1 MAEKSYLGE
10 DKDQGLEHYGTPRH
24 SGRYPWGSGK
34 NPQRSRTW
42 LSQYNELKK
51 KGLPE
56 KDIAAAL
63 GFTGKG
69 AVSQMKSKRAAVME
83 IEDQQ
88 RYQYVMKL
96 REKGMGYTAIARRMG
111 LPDSAESTIRSI
123 IARGE
128 RQEQGSIRNVA
139 TTLKDQV
146 KKKGL
151 IDVGSNTNIFLGITE
166 NRLKD
171 AVAYLK
177 ETEGYYVIYPKIKQ
191 LTTGFETTGKYLVP
205 PSIPKPE
212 AYKMIKEGK
221 GAAVDGVYFEQNGAK
236 PAITLKKP
244 KSLDRNRIMV
254 RYAEDGGTDKD
265 GTIELRRGVDDLDL
279 GTSKYAQVRVLVGKN
294 KYMKGMAFYNDNMPD
309 GVDVIYNTNKP
320 KGSSDDK
327 VFKETKKDVPKD
339 VEDPSRIFGAAI
351 SRQNKYTDADGKEQI
366 GVLNI
371 VREEGE
377 WNTWSKNLASQF
389 LSKQPVALAKKQ
401 LNVDAIIREDTFN
414 DINSLTNPVLK
425 KHLLKEFADECDSAA
440 VHLKAAAMPR
450 QSTKVILPVPSLKDN
465 EIYAPTY
472 KNGEEVALVRY
483 PHGGVFEIPILKV
496 NNANKQGKEIV
507 TNKSLDAVGINP
519 TVAKQLSGADF
530 DGDTVIVIPTKNQKI
545 NSKKPLEALKDFD
558 PAVSYPPS
566 PRSKPW
572 KKGSS
577 TEQNEMGK
585 ISNLIT
591 DMTLQGAPDSDIV
604 RAVRHSM
611 VVIDVG
617 KHEYDYKRSYEENG
631 IDALK
636 KKYQP
641 PTGGKTKAGGASTLI
656 SRAKSEERVPLRSP
670 NAPYKIDPETG
681 EKIFNVRPD
690 SYRFYEKTK
699 KDPITGERYKTGKI
713 EERKTTSTKMYEAKD
728 AHTLSSG
735 TAMEEVYADYANR
748 LKSLG
753 DRARKASVQVEDMQY
768 SPMANKIY
776 AREVASLDQKYLES
790 KKNSPRERHALM
802 IAGARLREE
811 KQAKPDMTKGEIG
824 KLSDALLKEARESLG
839 VKKNKFDIT
848 PKEWEAIQAGAIR
861 KTKLEQILLKADDE
875 QVKKLAMPQYKN
887 GISPAKLSAA
897 KAMLRNANYTLDDIA
912 DALGIS
918 VSTLE
923 KNIDI
928 KALIKE

>member
-1 MAEKSYLGE
+1 MADKKYLGQ
-10 DKDQGLEHYGTPRH
+10 DNDQGLEHYGTPRH

-51 KGLPE
+51 KGLSDKE
-56 KDIAAAL
+56 VASAL

-128 RQEQGSIRNVA
+128 RAKEGSIRNVA
-139 TTLKDQV
+139 DTLKDQV
-146 KKKGL
+146 KKKGP
-151 IDVGSNTNIFLGITE
+151 IDIGANTNIFLNITE

-177 ETEGYYVIYPKIKQ
+177 ESEGYYVIYPQIKQ
-191 LTTGFETTGKYLVP
+191 LTTGYMTTGKYLIP
-205 PSIPKPE
+205 PNIDKHD
-212 AYKMIKEGK
+212 AYQMIKEGK

-236 PAITLKKP
+236 PVLTLKKP
-244 KSLDRNRIMV
+244 VSLNRDRIMV

-265 GTIELRRGVDDLDL
+265 GTIELRRGAADLNM
-279 GTSKYAQVRVLVGKN
+279 GNSKYAQVRILVGKN
-294 KYMKGMAFYNDNMPD
+294 KYMKGMAFYNDDMPD

-320 KGSSDDK
+320 KGASDDK
-327 VFKETKKDVPKD
+327 VFKETKDVPSS

-351 SRQNKYTDADGKEQI
+351 SRQNTYTDQNGKEQT

-389 LSKQPVALAKKQ
+389 LSKQPVALAKRQ
-401 LNVDAIIREDTFN
+401 LNADAIIREDEFN

-425 KHLLKEFADECDSAA
+425 KHLLKEFADECDAAA

-465 EIYAPTY
+465 EIYAPSY

-483 PHGGVFEIPILKV
+483 PHGGIFEIPVLKV
-496 NNANKQGKEIV
+496 NNANREGRGLLTTKAG
-507 TNKSLDAVGINP
+507 DAVGINP

-545 NSKKPLEALKDFD
+545 NSSKPLAALKDFD
-558 PAVSYPPS
+558 PAESYPPS
-566 PRSKPW
+566 ERSKPW
-572 KKGSS
+572 PKGSS
-577 TEQNEMGK
+577 KEQNEMGQ

-591 DMTLQGAPDSDIV
+591 DMTLQRAPDEDIV

-617 KHEYDYKRSYEENG
+617 KHHYDYKRSYEENG
-631 IDALK
+631 IAALK

-641 PTGGKTKAGGASTLI
+641 ATDGKTRPGGASTLI
-656 SRAKSEERVPLRSP
+656 SKAKSVEYVPLRSP
-670 NAPYKIDPETG
+670 NAPYMIDPETG
-681 EKIFNVRPD
+681 KKIFKTRPD
-690 SYRFYEKTK
+690 SYRFYEKNGK
-699 KDPITGERYKTGKI
+699 VNERQT
-713 EERKTTSTKMYEAKD
+713 RSTKMYETED

-735 TAMEEVYADYANR
+735 TPMEEVYADYANR
-748 LKSLG
+748 LKALG
-753 DRARKASVQVEDMQY
+753 NKARKASVDVEDMVY
-768 SPMANKIY
+768 NPIANKEY
-776 AREVASLDQKYLES
+776 AREVASLDQKYLEVR
-790 KKNSPRERHALM
+790 KNAPRERHALM
-802 IAGARLREE
+802 LANARLRD
-811 KQAKPDMTKGEIG
+811 QQQSNPDLTPKEIG
-824 KLSDALLKEARESLG
+824 KLRDALLKEARESLG
-839 VKKNKFDIT
+839 VKKNKLEIT
-848 PKEWEAIQAGAIR
+848 DKEWEAIQAGAIR
-861 KTKLEQILLKADDE
+861 KTKLEQILFKADDD
-875 QVKKLAMPQYKN
+875 QVKQLAMPKYKN

-897 KAMLRNANYTLDDIA
+897 KAMLRNANYTLDDVA
-912 DALGIS
+912 EALGIS
-918 VSTLE
+918 ISTLE
-923 KNIDI
+923 KNIDVKSI
-928 KALIKE
+928 VKQ

>member
-309 GVDVIYNTNKP
+309 GIDVIYNTNKP

-327 VFKETKKDVPKD
+327 VFKETKDVPKD

-351 SRQNKYTDADGKEQI
+351 MRQNKYTDANGKEQI

-371 VREEGE
+371 INEEGG

-389 LSKQPVALAKKQ
+389 LSKQPVSLAKKQ
-401 LNVDAIIREDTFN
+401 LNTDAIIREDTFN
-414 DINSLTNPVLK
+414 DISSLTNPVLK

-450 QSTKVILPVPSLKDN
+450 QSTKIILPVPSLKDN
-465 EIYAPTY
+465 EIYAPSY

-483 PHGGVFEIPILKV
+483 PHGGIFEIPILKV
-496 NNANKQGKEIV
+496 NNANKEGRSVLSTKPI
-507 TNKSLDAVGINP
+507 DAVGINP

-545 NSKKPLEALKDFD
+545 NSSKPLEALKDFD

-566 PRSKPW
+566 ERSKPW

-577 TEQNEMGK
+577 TEQNEMGR

-591 DMTLQGAPDSDIV
+591 DMTLQNAPEQDIV
-604 RAVRHSM
+604 RAVKHSM

-617 KHEYDYKRSYEENG
+617 KHHYDYKRSYEENG
-631 IDALK
+631 IAALK
-636 KKYQP
+636 KRYQP
-641 PTGGKTKAGGASTLI
+641 PVDGKKQAGGAATLI
-656 SRAKSEERVPLRSP
+656 SKAKSVEYTPLRSP
-670 NAPYKIDPETG
+670 NAPYTIDPKTG
-681 EKIFNVRPD
+681 QKIFKTRPD
-690 SYRFYEKTK
+690 SYRFYQEYK
-699 KDPITGERYKTGKI
+699 KDPKTGEYYYTGKI
-713 EERKTTSTKMYEAKD
+713 KERQTHSTKMYETED

-748 LKSLG
+748 LKALG
-753 DRARKASVQVEDMQY
+753 NKARKASIEVKDMEY
-768 SPMANKIY
+768 SPIANKIY
-776 AREVASLDQKYLES
+776 AREVASLDQKYLDS
-790 KKNSPRERHALM
+790 KKNTPRERHALM
-802 IAGARLREE
+802 IAGAKLREQ
-811 KQAKPDMTKGEIG
+811 KQNNPDLTKGEIG

-839 VKKNKFDIT
+839 VKKNKLEIT
-848 PKEWEAIQAGAIR
+848 EKEWEAIQAGAIR

-912 DALGIS
+912 DALGVS

-923 KNIDI
+923 NNIDI
-928 KALIKE
+928 KSLVKE

>member
-1 MAEKSYLGE
+1 MDDKDYLGLDNE
-10 DKDQGLEHYGTPRH
+10 QGFEHYGTPRH

-51 KGLPE
+51 KGLSDKE
-56 KDIAAAL
+56 VASAL

-123 IARGE
+123 ISRGE
-128 RQEQGSIRNVA
+128 RAEEGSIRNVA
-139 TTLKDQV
+139 ATLKDQV

-151 IDVGSNTNIFLGITE
+151 IDVGSNTNIFLNITE

-177 ETEGYYVIYPKIKQ
+177 ETEGYDVIYPKIKQ
-191 LTTGFETTGKYLVP
+191 LTTGYETTGKYLVP
-205 PSIPKPE
+205 PWIPKQE
-212 AYKMIKEGK
+212 AYRMIKEGK

-236 PAITLKKP
+236 PATSLQKP
-244 KSLDRNRIMV
+244 KSLSRDRIMV
-254 RYAEDGGTDKD
+254 RYAEEGGVDKD
-265 GTIELRRGVDDLDL
+265 GTIELRRGANDLDL
-279 GTSKYAQVRVLVGKN
+279 GASKYAQVRILVGKN
-294 KYMKGMAFYNDNMPD
+294 KYMKGMAFYNDDMPD

-320 KGSSDDK
+320 KGASDDD
-327 VFKETKKDVPKD
+327 VFKKTKPVPED
-339 VEDPSRIFGAAI
+339 IQDPSRIFGAAI
-351 SRQNKYTDADGKEQI
+351 SRQNKYTDANGKEQI

-401 LNVDAIIREDTFN
+401 LNVDAILREDQFN
-414 DINSLTNPVLK
+414 DISSLTNPVLK
-425 KHLLKEFADECDSAA
+425 KHLLKEFADECDAAA

-483 PHGGVFEIPILKV
+483 PHGGIFEIPILKV
-496 NNANKQGKEIV
+496 NNANRQGKEIV

-572 KKGSS
+572 KKGSP

-641 PTGGKTKAGGASTLI
+641 PTEGKTRAGGASTLI
-656 SRAKSEERVPLRSP
+656 SKAKSVEYVPLRSP

-690 SYRFYEKTK
+690 SYRFYEKRK
-699 KDPITGERYKTGKI
+699 KDPVTGEWYGTGKI
-713 EERKTTSTKMYEAKD
+713 EERQTTSTKMYEATD
-728 AHTLSSG
+728 AHKLSSG

-748 LKSLG
+748 LKALG
-753 DRARKASVQVEDMQY
+753 DRARKASINVEDMQY
-768 SPMANKIY
+768 SPIANKVY
-776 AREVASLDQKYLES
+776 AREVASLDQKYFES
-790 KKNSPRERHALM
+790 KKDSPRERHALM
-802 IAGARLREE
+802 IAGARLREQ
-811 KQAKPDMTKGEIG
+811 KQANPDMTKGEIG

-861 KTKLEQILLKADDE
+861 KTKLEQILFKADDE
-875 QVKKLAMPQYKN
+875 QVKKLAMPQYKT

-897 KAMLRNANYTLDDIA
+897 KAMLRNANYTLDDVA
-912 DALGIS
+912 EALGVS

-928 KALIKE
+928 KTIVKQ

>member
-1 MAEKSYLGE
+1 MVDEKYLGQDNE
-10 DKDQGLEHYGTPRH
+10 QGLEHYGTPRH

-51 KGLPE
+51 KGMSDKE
-56 KDIAAAL
+56 VAAAL

-128 RQEQGSIRNVA
+128 RAKEGSIRNVA
-139 TTLKDQV
+139 DTLKDQV
-146 KKKGL
+146 KKKGP
-151 IDVGSNTNIFLGITE
+151 IDVGANTNIFLNVTE

-177 ETEGYYVIYPKIKQ
+177 ESEGYYVIYPQIKQ
-191 LTTGFETTGKYLVP
+191 LTTGYMTTGKYLIP
-205 PSIPKPE
+205 PNIDKRE
-212 AYKMIKEGK
+212 AYRMIKEGK
-221 GAAVDGVYFEQNGAK
+221 GAAVDGVYFEENGKK
-236 PAITLKKP
+236 PVVTLKKP
-244 KSLDRNRIMV
+244 VSLDRNRIMV
-254 RYAEDGGTDKD
+254 RYAEDGGVDKD
-265 GTIELRRGVDDLDL
+265 GTIELRRGAADLDM
-279 GTSKYAQVRVLVGKN
+279 GNSKYAQVRVLVGKN
-294 KYMKGMAFYNDNMPD
+294 RYMKGMAFYNDNMPD

-320 KGSSDDK
+320 KGTSDEK
-327 VFKETKKDVPKD
+327 VFKETKDVPSS

-351 SRQNKYTDADGKEQI
+351 SRQNTYTDSNGKEQT

-389 LSKQPVALAKKQ
+389 LSKQPVALAKRQ
-401 LNVDAIIREDTFN
+401 LNADAIIREDEFN

-425 KHLLKEFADECDSAA
+425 KHLLKEFADECDAAA

-465 EIYAPTY
+465 EIYAPSY

-483 PHGGVFEIPILKV
+483 PHGGIFEIPVLKV
-496 NNANKQGKEIV
+496 NNANREGRDLLTTKAG
-507 TNKSLDAVGINP
+507 DAVGINP

-530 DGDTVIVIPTKNQKI
+530 DGDTVIIIPTKNQKI

-558 PAVSYPPS
+558 PAESYPPS
-566 PRSKPW
+566 ERSKPW
-572 KKGSS
+572 PKGSS
-577 TEQNEMGK
+577 KEQNEMGQ

-591 DMTLQGAPDSDIV
+591 DMTLQGAPDEDIV

-617 KHEYDYKRSYEENG
+617 KHHYDYKSSYEENG
-631 IDALK
+631 IAALK

-641 PTGGKTKAGGASTLI
+641 PTNGKKQAGGASTLI
-656 SRAKSEERVPLRSP
+656 SKAKSVEYVPLRSP
-670 NAPYKIDPETG
+670 NAPYAIDPNTG
-681 EKIFNVRPD
+681 EKVFKVRPD
-690 SYRFYEKTK
+690 SYRFYERNGVVK
-699 KDPITGERYKTGKI
+699 ERQT
-713 EERKTTSTKMYEAKD
+713 RSTKMYETED
-728 AHTLSSG
+728 AHKLSSG
-735 TAMEEVYADYANR
+735 TPMEEVYADYANR
-748 LKSLG
+748 LKALG
-753 DRARKASVQVEDMQY
+753 NKARKASVEVEDMVY
-768 SPMANKIY
+768 SPLANKTY
-776 AREVASLDQKYLES
+776 AREVASLEQKYLEAR
-790 KKNSPRERHALM
+790 KNAPRERHASML
-802 IAGARLREE
+802 ANARLRE
-811 KQAKPDMTKGEIG
+811 QQQSNPDLTPKEIG
-824 KLSDALLKEARESLG
+824 KLKDALLKEARESLG
-839 VKKNKFDIT
+839 VKKNKLEIT
-848 PKEWEAIQAGAIR
+848 NKEWEAIQAGAIR
-861 KTKLEQILLKADDE
+861 KTKLEQILFKADDD
-875 QVKKLAMPQYKN
+875 QIKQLAMPKYKN

-897 KAMLRNANYTLDDIA
+897 KAMLKNVNYTLNDVA
-912 DALGIS
+912 EALGIS

-928 KALIKE
+928 KSIVKQ

>member
-1 MAEKSYLGE
+1 MTDKKYLGQ
-10 DKDQGLEHYGTPRH
+10 DNDQGLEHYGTPRH

-51 KGLPE
+51 KGLSDKE
-56 KDIAAAL
+56 VAAAL

-111 LPDSAESTIRSI
+111 LPNSAESTIRSI

-128 RQEQGSIRNVA
+128 RAKEGSIRNVA
-139 TTLKDQV
+139 DTLKDQV
-146 KKKGL
+146 KKKGP
-151 IDVGSNTNIFLGITE
+151 IDIGANTNIFLNITE

-177 ETEGYYVIYPKIKQ
+177 ESEGYYVIYPQIKQ
-191 LTTGFETTGKYLVP
+191 LTTGYVTTGKYLIP
-205 PSIPKPE
+205 PNIDKHD
-212 AYKMIKEGK
+212 AYQMIKEGK

-236 PAITLKKP
+236 PVLTLKKP
-244 KSLDRNRIMV
+244 VSLNRDRIMV

-265 GTIELRRGVDDLDL
+265 GTIELRRGAADLNM
-279 GTSKYAQVRVLVGKN
+279 GSSKYAQVRILVGKN
-294 KYMKGMAFYNDNMPD
+294 KYMKGMAFYNDDMPD
-309 GVDVIYNTNKP
+309 GVDVIYNTNKQ
-320 KGSSDDK
+320 KGTSDDK
-327 VFKETKKDVPKD
+327 VFKETKDVPSS

-351 SRQNKYTDADGKEQI
+351 SRQNSYTDQNGKEQT

-389 LSKQPVALAKKQ
+389 LSKQPVALAKRQ
-401 LNVDAIIREDTFN
+401 LNADAIIREDEFN

-425 KHLLKEFADECDSAA
+425 KHLLKEFADECDAAA

-465 EIYAPTY
+465 EIYAPSY

-483 PHGGVFEIPILKV
+483 PHGGIFEIPVLKV
-496 NNANKQGKEIV
+496 NNANREGR
-507 TNKSLDAVGINP
+507 SLLTTKAGDAVGINP

-530 DGDTVIVIPTKNQKI
+530 DGDTVIIIPTKNQKI
-545 NSKKPLEALKDFD
+545 NSSKPLAALKDFD
-558 PAVSYPPS
+558 PAESYPPS
-566 PRSKPW
+566 ERSKPW
-572 KKGSS
+572 PKGSS
-577 TEQNEMGK
+577 KEQNEMGQ

-591 DMTLQGAPDSDIV
+591 DMTLQRAPDEDIV

-617 KHEYDYKRSYEENG
+617 KHHYDYKRSYEENG
-631 IDALK
+631 IAALK

-641 PTGGKTKAGGASTLI
+641 ATDGKTRPGGASTLI
-656 SRAKSEERVPLRSP
+656 SKAKSVEYVPLRSP
-670 NAPYKIDPETG
+670 NAPYTIDPETG
-681 EKIFNVRPD
+681 KKIFKTRPD
-690 SYRFYEKTK
+690 SYRFYEKDGK
-699 KDPITGERYKTGKI
+699 VKERQT
-713 EERKTTSTKMYEAKD
+713 RSTKMYETED
-728 AHTLSSG
+728 ARTLSSG
-735 TAMEEVYADYANR
+735 TPMEEVYADYANR
-748 LKSLG
+748 LKALG
-753 DRARKASVQVEDMQY
+753 NKARKASVDVEDMAY
-768 SPMANKIY
+768 SPIANKTY
-776 AREVASLDQKYLES
+776 AREVASLDQKYLEAR
-790 KKNSPRERHALM
+790 KNAPRERHASML
-802 IAGARLREE
+802 ANARLRE
-811 KQAKPDMTKGEIG
+811 QQQSNPDLTPKEIG
-824 KLSDALLKEARESLG
+824 KLKDALLKEARESLG
-839 VKKNKFDIT
+839 VKKNKLEIT
-848 PKEWEAIQAGAIR
+848 DKEWEAIQAGAIR
-861 KTKLEQILLKADDE
+861 KTKLEQILFKADDD
-875 QVKKLAMPQYKN
+875 QVKQLAMPKYKN

-897 KAMLRNANYTLDDIA
+897 KAMLRNANYTLDDVA
-912 DALGIS
+912 EALGIS

-923 KNIDI
+923 KNIDVKSI
-928 KALIKE
+928 VKQ

>member
-1 MAEKSYLGE
+1 MADKDYLGLDNE
-10 DKDQGLEHYGTPRH
+10 QGFEHYGTPRH

-51 KGLPE
+51 KGLSDKE
-56 KDIAAAL
+56 VAAAL

-96 REKGMGYTAIARRMG
+96 RAKGMGYTAIARRMG

-128 RQEQGSIRNVA
+128 RKEQGSIRNVA
-139 TTLKDQV
+139 DTLRDQV

-151 IDVGSNTNIFLGITE
+151 IDVGSNTNIFLSITE

-171 AVAYLK
+171 SVAYLK

-191 LTTGFETTGKYLVP
+191 LTTGYETTGKYLVP
-205 PSIPKPE
+205 PWIPKQE
-212 AYKMIKEGK
+212 AYKMIREGK
-221 GAAVDGVYFEQNGAK
+221 GGVVDGVYFEQNGAK
-236 PAITLKKP
+236 PAITMQKP
-244 KSLDRNRIMV
+244 KSLSRDRIMV

-279 GTSKYAQVRVLVGKN
+279 GSSKYAQVRVLVGKN
-294 KYMKGMAFYNDNMPD
+294 RYMKGMAFYNDNMPE

-320 KGSSDDK
+320 KGSSDEK
-327 VFKETKKDVPKD
+327 VFKETKDVPAS

-351 SRQNKYTDADGKEQI
+351 SRQNKYTDANGKEQT

-389 LSKQPVALAKKQ
+389 LSKQPVAMAKKQ
-401 LNVDAIIREDTFN
+401 LNVDAILREDQFN
-414 DINSLTNPVLK
+414 DISSLTNPVLK
-425 KHLLKEFADECDSAA
+425 KHLLKEFADECDAAA
-440 VHLKAAAMPR
+440 VHLKAAALPR

-483 PHGGVFEIPILKV
+483 PHGGIFEIPVLKV
-496 NNANKQGKEIV
+496 NNANKEGKSIV

-545 NSKKPLEALKDFD
+545 NSKKPLDALKDFD
-558 PAVSYPPS
+558 PEVSYPES

-577 TEQNEMGK
+577 TEQTQMG
-585 ISNLIT
+585 IVSNLIT
-591 DMTLQGAPDSDIV
+591 DMTLQKAPDEDIV

-611 VVIDVG
+611 VIIDVA
-617 KHEYDYKRSYEENG
+617 KHHYDYKRSYEENG
-631 IDALK
+631 IAALK

-641 PTGGKTKAGGASTLI
+641 ATEEGGRSGGASTLI
-656 SRAKSEERVPLRSP
+656 SRAKHEVDVPVRSP
-670 NAPYKIDPETG
+670 NAPYKIDPKTG
-681 EKIFNVRPD
+681 EKIFTTRPD
-690 SYRFYEKTK
+690 NYRFYEITK
-699 KDPITGERYKTGKI
+699 KDPVTGERIPTGKI
-713 EERKTTSTKMYEAKD
+713 GERTTKSTAMYEAKD

-748 LKSLG
+748 LKALG
-753 DRARKASVQVEDMQY
+753 DRARKASIEVEDMKY

-776 AREVASLDQKYLES
+776 AHEVASLDQKYFES
-790 KKNSPRERHALM
+790 KKDSPRERHAQML
-802 IAGARLREE
+802 GNARLEEE
-811 KQAKPDMTKGEIG
+811 KQRNPDMTKGEIS
-824 KLSDALLKEARESLG
+824 KLSDALLKEARESMG
-839 VKKNKFDIT
+839 IKKNKFEIT

-861 KTKLEQILLKADDE
+861 KTKLEQILYKADDE
-875 QVKKLAMPQYKN
+875 QIKKLAMPQYKT
-887 GISPAKLSAA
+887 GISPAKLAAA
-897 KAMLRNANYTLDDIA
+897 KAMLKNANYTLDDIA
-912 DALGIS
+912 EALGVS

-923 KNIDI
+923 KNIDV
-928 KALIKE
+928 KAITKQ